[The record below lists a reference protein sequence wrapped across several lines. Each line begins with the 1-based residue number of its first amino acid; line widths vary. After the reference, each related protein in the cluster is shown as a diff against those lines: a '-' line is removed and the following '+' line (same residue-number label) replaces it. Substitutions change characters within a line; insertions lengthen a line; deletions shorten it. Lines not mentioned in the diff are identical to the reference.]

1 MYQIIRTQNVG
12 IGEWV
17 CDRTGGTWSADATT
31 SLGIAQDSILIAG
44 VLYDNFN
51 GANIQMHVA
60 AEAGKYWL
68 TKEFLY
74 EVFFYPF
81 EYLQCRRAT
90 AIIPSSNAASLNI
103 CRRLGFTQEAVLKEA
118 HPEGDL
124 LVFSLLKTDCKW
136 LKLKLRG
143 TTHGQGIRSSSTGLQ
158 SSRN

>member
-1 MYQIIRTQNVG
+1 MYQIIRTQGVG
-12 IGEWV
+12 VGEWV
-17 CDRTGGTWSADATT
+17 CDRAGGVWSDSTAT
-31 SLGIAQDSILIAG
+31 SLGITQDSVLIAG

-90 AIIPSSNAASLNI
+90 AIIPSNNAASLNI
-103 CRRLGFTQEAVLKEA
+103 CKRLGFTQEAVLKEA

-124 LVFSLLKTDCKW
+124 IVFSLLKTDCKW

-143 TTHGQGIRSSSTGLQ
+143 TLNGQGFPST
-158 SSRN
+158 ST

>member
-1 MYQIIRTQNVG
+1 MYQIIRSQGVG

-17 CDRTGGTWSADATT
+17 CDRTGGTWSDKTGTT
-31 SLGIAQDSILIAG
+31 LGITLDGILIAG

-60 AEAGKYWL
+60 AEDGKYWL
-68 TKEFLY
+68 TKEFLH

-81 EYLQCRRAT
+81 EYLQCKRAT
-90 AIIPSSNAASLNI
+90 AIIPSTNAASLNI
-103 CRRLGFTQEAVLKEA
+103 CKRLGFTQEAVLKEA

-124 LVFSLLKTDCKW
+124 IVFSLKKTDCKW

-143 TTHGQGIRSSSTGLQ
+143 ALHGQGRSSTSTRLCSG
-158 SSRN
+158 S